1 MNKNVQDFVAF
12 VRSECKA
19 HGIKFRL
26 KPTKT
31 VLTPEKIRCVGY
43 CEPDDLKELI
53 VAKKDLNWLM
63 TLVHEYAHLTQW
75 IDQCKEWKDTYG
87 IDNVDDWLN
96 GKDVPNI
103 KRALAITR
111 DMELDN
117 EKRSVKLIKQW
128 NLPIDTK
135 IYTQKANAYVQYYN
149 YLYFTRRW
157 MHPDNSPAR
166 NPKVYKKMP
175 STFRMNY
182 EVMEEKYKKIF
193 QAAGI

>member
-1 MNKNVQDFVAF
+1 MSNVQEFIKHVK
-12 VRSECKA
+12 SECRV

-31 VLTPEKIRCVGY
+31 VSTSDNIKCVGY

-53 VAKKDLNWLM
+53 VAKKNQNWLM

-75 IDQCKEWKDTYG
+75 IDQCKEWKDTYK

-96 GKDVPNI
+96 GKEVPNI
-103 KRALAITR
+103 EKALAKTR

-117 EKRSVKLIKQW
+117 EKRTVKLIKKW
-128 NLPIDTK
+128 NLPIDIKT
-135 IYTQKANAYVQYYN
+135 YTRKANAYVQYYN
-149 YLYFTRRW
+149 YLYHTRRW

-166 NPKVYKKMP
+166 NPKVWKKMP
-175 STFRMNY
+175 ASFRMNY
-182 EVMEEKYKKIF
+182 QVMEEKYIKIF
-193 QAAGI
+193 EEAGI

>member
-1 MNKNVQDFVAF
+1 MGNVQNFLKH

-19 HGIKFRL
+19 HGIKFIL

-31 VLTPEKIRCVGY
+31 VRTPDKIRCVGY
-43 CEPDDLKELI
+43 CEPDDLKELA
-53 VAKKDLNWLM
+53 VARKDPNWLM

-75 IDQCKEWKDTYG
+75 IDKCKEWQDTYN

-96 GKDVPNI
+96 GKEVPNI
-103 KRALAITR
+103 KKALAITR

-117 EKRSVKLIKQW
+117 EKRSVKLIKEW
-128 NLPIDTK
+128 GLPIDTK
-135 IYTQKANAYVQYYN
+135 IYTRKANAYVQFYN

-157 MHPDNSPAR
+157 IHPGNSPAR
-166 NPKVYKKMP
+166 NPKVWKKMP

-182 EVMEEKYKKIF
+182 EVMEEKYFKIF
-193 QAAGI
+193 QDAGI

>member
-1 MNKNVQDFVAF
+1 MNKNVQDFVKF
-12 VRSECKA
+12 VKSECKA

-31 VLTPEKIRCVGY
+31 VQTPEKIRCVGY

-53 VAKKDLNWLM
+53 VAKKDTNWLM

-75 IDQCKEWKDTYG
+75 IDQCKEWKDTYS
-87 IDNVDDWLN
+87 IDNVDEWLN
-96 GKDVPNI
+96 GKDMPNI
-103 KRALAITR
+103 KKALAVTR

-117 EKRSVKLIKQW
+117 EKRSVKIIKQW
-128 NLPIDTK
+128 DLPIDVK
-135 IYTQKANAYVQYYN
+135 VYTQKANAYVQFYN
-149 YLYFTRRW
+149 YVYDTRRW
-157 MHPDNSPAR
+157 CHPDNSPAR

-193 QAAGI
+193 EAAGI